1 MILICKK
8 KFKNILKYFKKI
20 KYWFK
25 IMNRYKEKNN
35 EIKWLIIKIKIKL

>member
-20 KYWFK
+20 NNRFK
-25 IMNRYKEKNN
+25 INNRYKDENN
-35 EIKWLIIKIKIKL
+35 EIK